1 MWDTFFSR
9 RSSSIGY
16 PYTNVY
22 LVFVV
27 VILSYMRYVMESIL
41 AQDYPLFKLTRF
53 RLFAYYITLTDVG
66 DASFVSFLFVSF
78 LFASF

>member
-1 MWDTFFSR
+1 
-9 RSSSIGY
+9 
-16 PYTNVY
+16 
-22 LVFVV
+22 
-27 VILSYMRYVMESIL
+27 MRYVMESIL